1 MSTLKC
7 NEIRNLT
14 NNSTANLTLSA
25 SGDVTVADQCSAQTM
40 VAASAITVSNW
51 GVTCKTVTVNE
62 PSLAPFT
69 VTSTAQVNNL
79 NVQKL
84 QGNEPGGSSGN
95 IPLLAAPSSSNTA
108 PAAGK
113 LSTEFLAKAVP
124 AGAIVG
130 TTDTQTLSNKTHSG
144 AFAVTGGALSVSG
157 TGAAITCTGDITAFQ
172 TSDSRL
178 KKNIRPVSENAL
190 EAISKLQ
197 GVRFEFL
204 REHDPEEPTSV
215 GVIAQQ
221 VQAVLPE
228 AVTERENGMLAVRY
242 ELLIPLLIE
251 AIKDLKNEVANLKGG
266 GG

>member
-1 MSTLKC
+1 
-7 NEIRNLT
+7 
-14 NNSTANLTLSA
+14 
-25 SGDVTVADQCSAQTM
+25 M
-40 VAASAITVSNW
+40 VAASAITVSNG

-95 IPLLAAPSSSNTA
+95 IPLLAAPTSSNTA

-130 TTDTQTLSNKTHSG
+130 TSDTQTLTSKS
-144 AFAVTGGALSVSG
+144 FTGNVGITDGVLAISG

-178 KKNIRPVSENAL
+178 KKNIRPISGNAL

-204 REHDPEEPTSV
+204 KEHDPEEPTSV

-221 VQAVLPE
+221 VKAVLPE
-228 AVTERENGMLAVRY
+228 AVTERDNGMLAVRY

-251 AIKDLKNEVANLKGG
+251 AIKELQNEVSNLKGG